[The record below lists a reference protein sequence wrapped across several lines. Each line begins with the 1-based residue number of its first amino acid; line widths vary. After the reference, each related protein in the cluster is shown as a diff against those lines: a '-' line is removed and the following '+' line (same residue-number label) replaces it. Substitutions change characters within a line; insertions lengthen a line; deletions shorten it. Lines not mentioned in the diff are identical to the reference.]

1 MGTQGTHA
9 MQVKALTVENGTLQS
24 QVAKQRSMQ
33 ASEMKILESI
43 QRELNDRLED
53 LADEK
58 KLLQEQLSKATL
70 AASDPDT
77 SMVRYQNTDHFQMKQ
92 LLPVMLS

>member
-1 MGTQGTHA
+1 MNGNA
-9 MQVKALTVENGTLQS
+9 RVPCNAQVKALTAENGTLQS

-33 ASEMKILESI
+33 ASEMRNLESI

-77 SMVRYQNTDHFQMKQ
+77 SMVRYQNTDLFQMR
-92 LLPVMLS
+92 

>member
-1 MGTQGTHA
+1 M
-9 MQVKALTVENGTLQS
+9 KALTAENDVLQS
-24 QVAKQRSMQ
+24 QVARQRSTQ
-33 ASEMKILESI
+33 ASELKDLELI

-58 KLLQEQLSKATL
+58 KLLQEQLSKASL

-77 SMVRYQNTDHFQMKQ
+77 SMLRCGIVHSYHR
-92 LLPVMLS
+92 